1 MTKLPDRRLALGP
14 ILGIGLALWLCAPA
28 FGPRPPAGEDV
39 MAHLVRAD
47 FAIPHLVAHGRLDG
61 WFPRFVLGHQEFLF
75 NGPGLTWLMA
85 VVRGVTLGTLSNP
98 GALKVV
104 AIAAVAAVPPAAWFL
119 ARSYGLSRPAA
130 GLGAVLALAVDNPFG
145 LGLRGTF
152 ETGLV
157 PHQVGAALFCL
168 ALGAFLRLV
177 VDPRRRWMVLAAT
190 ALAGLVVT
198 HVISALVLAVVLALT
213 LTVLAPELGRPALGG
228 LAAAGVAA
236 AGLAAFWLVPFLAHW
251 DLHGVVTSWGVP
263 PLGRRLGE
271 ILRGDILFGPGM
283 VPILVAGWLFALRPG
298 VGKGPHAPEEPGV
311 GAPGGQAKP
320 QRQSPPRRPALVAL
334 AVVPLAYVVLGHL
347 AFALLGSNPVT
358 IQLANRGLGYAGLLA
373 VLPLAALLE
382 ALGRRLG
389 RVGPMVVLALSAL
402 VVLGPPGPNRSL
414 ARPADRPIPQLEAAA
429 AALARLVPDGAR
441 FATQRDFPAEITRTG
456 VIHPEIWLARAS
468 GRHSLNGFN
477 VESVSTPAAAFEP
490 DQLDDRPPD
499 VSATSLARLGVTHVV
514 TTTDTL
520 ADHLSGSER
529 FGVVWRA
536 PPLAI
541 LALAPTPEAPIPGSL
556 VHAAAPVEARLL
568 RDAPEHLVLD
578 LHSPRPVTAT
588 LALAWSPKWHG
599 RLGGHDLPL
608 GRTKDGLVRVP
619 LPAGPS
625 RLALD
630 YRTDGWDRLG
640 GLLTVV
646 TILSLAGGAALS
658 RLDRHRRRAGY
669 SIRAGRRPS

>member
-1 MTKLPDRRLALGP
+1 MFVTKPPLPRRLAFLAAPMLGV
-14 ILGIGLALWLCAPA
+14 GLALWLCAPA

-85 VVRGVTLGTLSNP
+85 LVRGATLGTLSNP

-104 AIAAVAAVPPAAWFL
+104 AIASVAAIPPATWFL
-119 ARSYGLSRPAA
+119 ARSYGLSPTAA
-130 GLGAVLALAVDNPFG
+130 GLGAILALAVDNPFG

-157 PHQVGAALFCL
+157 PHQVGAVLFCL
-168 ALGAFLRLV
+168 ALGAFVRI
-177 VDPRRRWMVLAAT
+177 VDDRRRRWVVLAAA

-198 HVISALVLAVVLALT
+198 HLISALVLALVLALT
-213 LTVLAPELGRPALGG
+213 LAVLARRISSPALSR
-228 LAAAGVAA
+228 LTAAGVAA

-251 DLHGVVTSWGVP
+251 DLRGVVTSWGVP

-271 ILRGDILFGPGM
+271 VLRGEILFGPAM
-283 VPILVAGWLFALRPG
+283 VPALLAGWLFVLRP
-298 VGKGPHAPEEPGV
+298 
-311 GAPGGQAKP
+311 
-320 QRQSPPRRPALVAL
+320 PRHPVLPALAL
-334 AVVPLAYVVLGHL
+334 VPLAYVIVGHL
-347 AFALLGSNPVT
+347 SFALLGSNPVT

-382 ALGRRLG
+382 AGGSRLG
-389 RVGPMVVLALSAL
+389 RLGPLIALALSAL
-402 VVLGPPGPNRSL
+402 VVLGPPGPHRSV
-414 ARPADRPIPQLEAAA
+414 ARSVDRPIPQLEAAA
-429 AALARLVPDGAR
+429 AALTRLVPDGSR
-441 FATQRDFPAEITRTG
+441 FATQRDFPAEIARTG

-477 VESVSTPAAAFEP
+477 LESVSTPAAAFEP
-490 DQLDDRPPD
+490 DQLDDRPPG

-514 TTTDTL
+514 ATTDALT
-520 ADHLSGSER
+520 DHLSGSER

-541 LALAPTPEAPIPGSL
+541 LAIAPTPETPIPGSL
-556 VHAAAPVEARLL
+556 VHATAPVEARLL
-568 RDAPEHLVLD
+568 RDAPEHLVID
-578 LHSPRPVTAT
+578 LQSPRRVTAT

-599 RLGGHDLPL
+599 RLGGRPAPL
-608 GRTKDGLVRVP
+608 GRTEDGLVRIDVP
-619 LPAGPS
+619 TGSS

-630 YRTDGWDRLG
+630 YRADGWDRLG

-646 TILSLAGGAALS
+646 TLLTLAGGSALS
-658 RLDRHRRRAGY
+658 RLDRRRRRAGY
-669 SIRAGRRPS
+669 SMRAARRPS